1 MHDAREQQRII
12 TLARAMCRSHLLDPD
27 RPLDGPASE
36 VHWPV
41 PVIAA
46 VPNVDLPAW
55 ILFVDQAAHEVRQDA
70 GAASMQDRRD

>member
-27 RPLDGPASE
+27 RPVDGPASQ

-46 VPNVDLPAW
+46 LSNVDLPVW
-55 ILFVDQAAHEVRQDA
+55 VLFVDQAAQEVRQDA
-70 GAASMQDRRD
+70 GTASMRERRD